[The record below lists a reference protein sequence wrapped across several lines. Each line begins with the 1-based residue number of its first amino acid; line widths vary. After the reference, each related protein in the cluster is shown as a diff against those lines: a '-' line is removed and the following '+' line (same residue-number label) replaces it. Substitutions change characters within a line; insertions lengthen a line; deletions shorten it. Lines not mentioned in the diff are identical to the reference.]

1 MRPILNRIG
10 FGADSPSAIW
20 IAVGVILLI
29 IVAGTVFFNER
40 KAAQNYART
49 DSEWSLIVRPIT
61 SEDHTIGDISAPI
74 HLVVYADFQCKYCGS
89 FFNKTVQRLQA
100 EYGKKIAFAFR
111 HLPLP
116 DQPQAEV
123 EGEASE
129 CVYQLGGETA
139 FWKFAHEIYSI
150 PNFYQGIDLSTL
162 PNIAQKVGVDRDAYN
177 ACMKTGSGKE
187 RVAKDKLEGSVAG
200 LDITPST
207 VLKSEHR
214 AVIVKGDYY
223 AQLTAAIDYLL
234 ETNAQIED
242 R

>member
-1 MRPILNRIG
+1 MKPIFNRID
-10 FGADSPSAIW
+10 FGVGAATALW
-20 IAVGVILLI
+20 ITLGATLLI
-29 IVAGTVFFNER
+29 IASVIVLNER
-40 KAAQNYART
+40 KAAENYART

-61 SEDHTIGDISAPI
+61 SDDHTIGDISAPI
-74 HLVVYADFQCKYCGS
+74 QLIVYADFQCRYCGS
-89 FFNKTVQRLQA
+89 FFNKTMQRLQA
-100 EYGKKIAFAFR
+100 EYGNKIAFAFR

-116 DQPQAEV
+116 DQPQAEI

-129 CVYQLGGETA
+129 CVYQVGGDTA
-139 FWKFAHEIYSI
+139 FWKFAHEMYSI
-150 PNFYQGIDLSTL
+150 PNFYKGIDLLTL
-162 PNIAQKVGVDRDAYN
+162 PNIAQKAGADGDAYN
-177 ACMKTGSGKE
+177 ACMKAGKGKE